1 MAVGF
6 FLAVITMGT
15 IVLLKSPSV
24 RKASA
29 LEVVSLG
36 ISMEGLNKP
45 WLRELLRLRGGGAAE
60 LRRKKRTQ
68 KRQIW
73 YRSNHKTIVRKNIP
87 AHKMLH
93 NKKRQGI
100 VGIKRIIK
108 DVQKKEKAKVVR
120 KRKKRWRKIEVQEK
134 FKMFG

>member
-1 MAVGF
+1 MADGF

-15 IVLLKSPSV
+15 IALPKSTPT

-36 ISMEGLNKP
+36 IPLDRLNKP
-45 WLRELLRLRGGGAAE
+45 WLRKLLRLRGGGAAE

-87 AHKMLH
+87 AHKMLQ

-100 VGIKRIIK
+100 VGVKRIIK
-108 DVQKKEKAKVVR
+108 DVRKKEKAKIVK
-120 KRKKRWRKIEVQEK
+120 KRKKRWREIEVQEK

>member
-1 MAVGF
+1 
-6 FLAVITMGT
+6 
-15 IVLLKSPSV
+15 
-24 RKASA
+24 
-29 LEVVSLG
+29 
-36 ISMEGLNKP
+36 
-45 WLRELLRLRGGGAAE
+45 
-60 LRRKKRTQ
+60 
-68 KRQIW
+68 
-73 YRSNHKTIVRKNIP
+73 
-87 AHKMLH
+87 MLH

>member
-1 MAVGF
+1 
-6 FLAVITMGT
+6 
-15 IVLLKSPSV
+15 
-24 RKASA
+24 
-29 LEVVSLG
+29 
-36 ISMEGLNKP
+36 MEGLNKP
-45 WLRELLRLRGGGAAE
+45 WLRELLRLRGGGAVCPSFQIPEYISTFIAVLKAE